1 MCVQKTSWSHP
12 IALPL
17 SRSLSLRRGGI
28 VLHCVF
34 SQALLLLK
42 TFGEHRL
49 CPKACCSTCFTS
61 FCSSTCSSNFKRF
74 GNSPPFQK
82 KKKKKKKKDKSRH
95 VFIKAQT
102 NCVPQKSSCR
112 IHCPFVSMVKLI
124 WTKKA
129 AQMIFGEFFKRLAH
143 FQSWSLTY
151 FE

>member
-1 MCVQKTSWSHP
+1 MCVQLCHP

-17 SRSLSLRRGGI
+17 SRSPSLCRGGI
-28 VLHCVF
+28 LLHCVF
-34 SQALLLLK
+34 SQELLLIKDIWVSIGYVQKHVAAHALQ
-42 TFGEHRL
+42 TFALARARRISNASVIHPL
-49 CPKACCSTCFTS
+49 SNKMTS
-61 FCSSTCSSNFKRF
+61 H
-74 GNSPPFQK
+74 G
-82 KKKKKKKKDKSRH
+82 H

-102 NCVPQKSSCR
+102 NCVPQKSSFR

-129 AQMIFGEFFKRLAH
+129 LQLIFGEFFKRLVH

>member
-1 MCVQKTSWSHP
+1 MCAQLCHP

-28 VLHCVF
+28 LLHCVF
-34 SQALLLLK
+34 SQALLLKRHLR
-42 TFGEHRL
+42 EHRI

-74 GNSPPFQK
+74 GNSPPFQQK
-82 KKKKKKKKDKSRH
+82 MTSRDMCLSKRRRIACH
-95 VFIKAQT
+95 
-102 NCVPQKSSCR
+102 SCR

-129 AQMIFGEFFKRLAH
+129 VQLIFGDFFKWLVH

>member
-1 MCVQKTSWSHP
+1 MRTIVPSNCSSSIQITQFTSWRHTV
-12 IALPL
+12 ALRFFASAAAYKDIL
-17 SRSLSLRRGGI
+17 
-28 VLHCVF
+28 
-34 SQALLLLK
+34 
-42 TFGEHRL
+42 GEHRL

-61 FCSSTCSSNFKRF
+61 FCSSTCSSNFKCF
-74 GNSPPFQK
+74 GNSPSFEQK
-82 KKKKKKKKDKSRH
+82 LTSHD

-102 NCVPQKSSCR
+102 NCMPQKSSCR

-129 AQMIFGEFFKRLAH
+129 VQLIFGEFFKRLVH